1 VSENPICEDERQG
14 KEAHGNLE
22 RAGSETERTNPAD
35 DNGVGLLPWVQ
46 GLAPAQWRY
55 DVSTGRCDA
64 GSAPTRTNSSRNFA
78 RESGLHSTAD
88 APSS

>member
-1 VSENPICEDERQG
+1 MKFHFIRTTVSENPICEDEGQG
-14 KEAHGNLE
+14 RRSALHLSKEDGL
-22 RAGSETERTNPAD
+22 RAKRD
-35 DNGVGLLPWVQ
+35 
-46 GLAPAQWRY
+46 QWRY

-64 GSAPTRTNSSRNFA
+64 GNAPTRTNSSRNFA